1 VLFRPGSNTDVT
13 CVAHENAP
21 AVTSSDH
28 KPVSASFEISAG
40 FGNVHGDIVNLATS
54 GSDVPAFPPV
64 EDDLR
69 LPAQPKDVSDLRKG
83 DVVGFNDEFLPGR
96 EAFPCVKLKPS
107 ATVTRALVAG
117 RRVLSSYV
125 QQGIR
130 TLAASRRL
138 HRCIVVVRDRVVVV
152 DTRGRTA
159 SVHYG
164 GGGVVKS
171 NHHVVAF
178 SHLSFPKRRDRG
190 VIALHFRKGSAH
202 TANWYEIADATL
214 LRQAI
219 HRSRAAFEVMS
230 DFDVPPT
237 PPPLPTRPV
246 TPVEGDALL
255 TIARLHPEGALAQEV
270 IDAEDAVRSV
280 ADAEGAV
287 RGEGGSRPYADFYT
301 PFAAP
306 PEAPARPEAADSNQ
320 HAHIA
325 QEYIDAQRRWGDPQ
339 AHIPEGERVQLS
351 DVHRRST
358 RMRSALGVF

>member
-1 VLFRPGSNTDVT
+1 MS
-13 CVAHENAP
+13 H
-21 AVTSSDH
+21 
-28 KPVSASFEISAG
+28 AG

-54 GSDVPAFPPV
+54 GGAAPAFPPV

-83 DVVGFNDEFLPGR
+83 DVAGFNDEFLPGR

-178 SHLSFPKRRDRG
+178 FLTCRSQRGGTEASSRSTSGKDRRTPRIGTRSRTPRSCARPSIGRG
-190 VIALHFRKGSAH
+190 RPSRSCPTSTCHQRHRRCQRGR
-202 TANWYEIADATL
+202 
-214 LRQAI
+214 LRQ
-219 HRSRAAFEVMS
+219 SKVMPS
-230 DFDVPPT
+230 
-237 PPPLPTRPV
+237 
-246 TPVEGDALL
+246 
-255 TIARLHPEGALAQEV
+255 
-270 IDAEDAVRSV
+270 
-280 ADAEGAV
+280 
-287 RGEGGSRPYADFYT
+287 
-301 PFAAP
+301 
-306 PEAPARPEAADSNQ
+306 
-320 HAHIA
+320 
-325 QEYIDAQRRWGDPQ
+325 
-339 AHIPEGERVQLS
+339 
-351 DVHRRST
+351 
-358 RMRSALGVF
+358 